1 MQGILLALK
10 KKNKKYRIGDHRKT
24 ANCRTGICNSAG
36 LVSEMGGHTL
46 ESGVLLFE
54 NLLNAFFF
62 FFCISIKLRKEARRK
77 VLESGSSSDSV
88 TALVLKDNVTHAVR
102 DGMI

>member
-10 KKNKKYRIGDHRKT
+10 KKIKKYRIGDHRKT

-62 FFCISIKLRKEARRK
+62 AFLSNFARKQEEKCWNLGA
-77 VLESGSSSDSV
+77 VL
-88 TALVLKDNVTHAVR
+88 
-102 DGMI
+102 IQ